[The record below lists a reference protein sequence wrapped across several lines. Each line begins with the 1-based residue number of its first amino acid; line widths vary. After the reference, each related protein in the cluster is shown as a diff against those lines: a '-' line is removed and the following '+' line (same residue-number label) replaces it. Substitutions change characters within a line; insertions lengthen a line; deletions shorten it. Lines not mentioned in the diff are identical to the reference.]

1 MEANTFIKSV
11 EVEGNKIK
19 DIKFYGDW
27 EIQTSGGGS
36 SSGGAIEF
44 SDPLLVKDEFD
55 GFITLYKSGNR
66 IYATVTSPV
75 ETQISYGYSTRDDL
89 FINKKT
95 SGLAIKLAAGKTVTF
110 VLESSSTIRNNY
122 AIFLCDFNGKYKT
135 YRFTKAWLKEHL

>member
-27 EIQTSGGGS
+27 EIQTSGGS
-36 SSGGAIEF
+36 SSGSAIEF
-44 SDPLLVKDEFD
+44 ADPLLVKDEFD
-55 GFITLYKSGNR
+55 GFITLYRSSNR

-89 FINKKT
+89 FINSKT
-95 SGLAIKLAAGKTVTF
+95 SGRAIQLEAGKTVTF
-110 VLESSSTIRNNY
+110 TLESSSTIRNNY

-135 YRFTKAWLKEHL
+135 YRFTKAWLTEHL

>member
-1 MEANTFIKSV
+1 MEANLFIKSV

-27 EIQTSGGGS
+27 EVTTSGGS

-44 SDPLLVKDEFD
+44 SDPMLVTNELD
-55 GFITLYKSGNR
+55 GFITLYRANNK

-75 ETQISYGYSTRDDL
+75 ETQISYGYSTKDNL
-89 FINKKT
+89 FINNKT
-95 SGLAIKLAAGKTVTF
+95 SRNAIQLAAGATTTF

-135 YRFTKAWLKEHL
+135 YRFTKAWLTEHL

>member
-27 EIQTSGGGS
+27 EIATAGGGS

-44 SDPLLVKDEFD
+44 ADPLLVKDEFD
-55 GFITLYKSGNR
+55 GFITLYRSGNR

-95 SGLAIKLAAGKTVTF
+95 SARAVKLEAGETVTF
-110 VLESSSTIRNNY
+110 TLESSSTIKNNY

-135 YRFTKAWLKEHL
+135 YRFTKAWLTEHL

>member
-19 DIKFYGDW
+19 NIKFYGDW
-27 EIQTSGGGS
+27 EIQTAGGS

-55 GFITLYKSGNR
+55 GFITLYRSSNR

-89 FINKKT
+89 FINTKT
-95 SGLAIKLAAGKTVTF
+95 SGLAIKLAAGATTTF

-135 YRFTKAWLKEHL
+135 YRFTKAWLTEHL

>member
-19 DIKFYGDW
+19 NIKFYGDW
-27 EIQTSGGGS
+27 EVQTSGGGS

-44 SDPLLVKDEFD
+44 ADPLLVKDEFD
-55 GFITLYKSGNR
+55 GFITLYRSKNK

-89 FINKKT
+89 FINIKT
-95 SGLAIKLAAGKTVTF
+95 SGLAIKLAAGNTVTF
-110 VLESSSTIRNNY
+110 VLESFGTIRNNY

-135 YRFTKAWLKEHL
+135 YRFTKAWLTAHL

>member
-19 DIKFYGDW
+19 NIKFYGDW
-27 EIQTSGGGS
+27 EVQTSGGGS

-44 SDPLLVKDEFD
+44 ADPLLVKDEFD
-55 GFITLYKSGNR
+55 GFITLYKSRNR

-89 FINKKT
+89 FINSKT
-95 SGLAIKLAAGKTVTF
+95 SVRATKLEAGETVTF
-110 VLESSSTIRNNY
+110 TLESSSTIKNNY

-135 YRFTKAWLKEHL
+135 YRFTKAWLTAHL

>member
-19 DIKFYGDW
+19 NIKFVGDW

-44 SDPLLVKDEFD
+44 ADPLLVKDEFD

-135 YRFTKAWLKEHL
+135 YRFTKAWLTEHL

>member
-1 MEANTFIKSV
+1 MEANLFIKNA

-19 DIKFYGDW
+19 NIEFYGDW
-27 EIQTSGGGS
+27 EIQTAGGGS

-89 FINKKT
+89 FITNKT
-95 SGLAIKLAAGKTVTF
+95 SGLAIKLEAGKTVTF
-110 VLESSSTIRNNY
+110 TLESSSTIRNNY

-135 YRFTKAWLKEHL
+135 YRFTKAWLTEHL

>member
-11 EVEGNKIK
+11 TVEGNKIK

-27 EIQTSGGGS
+27 EIQTAGGE
-36 SSGGAIEF
+36 SSGGTIEF

-55 GFITLYKSGNR
+55 GFITLYRSGNR

-89 FINKKT
+89 FINSKT
-95 SGLAIKLAAGKTVTF
+95 SVRAVQLEAGKTVTF
-110 VLESSSTIRNNY
+110 TLESSSTIKSNY

-135 YRFTKAWLKEHL
+135 YRFTKAWLTEHL

>member
-27 EIQTSGGGS
+27 EIQTSGGS

-44 SDPLLVKDEFD
+44 ADPLLVKDEFD
-55 GFITLYKSGNR
+55 GFITLYRSKNK

-89 FINKKT
+89 FINNKT
-95 SGLAIKLAAGKTVTF
+95 SGLAIKLEAGKTVTF
-110 VLESSSTIRNNY
+110 VLESSRTIRNNY

-135 YRFTKAWLKEHL
+135 YRFTKAWLTEHL

>member
-11 EVEGNKIK
+11 TVEGNKIK

-27 EIQTSGGGS
+27 EISTAGGS
-36 SSGGAIEF
+36 SSGGTIEF

-75 ETQISYGYSTRDDL
+75 ETQISYGYSTKDDL
-89 FINKKT
+89 FINSKT
-95 SGLAIKLAAGKTVTF
+95 SGLAIKLEAGKTVTF
-110 VLESSSTIRNNY
+110 TLESSSTIKNNY

-135 YRFTKAWLKEHL
+135 YRFTKAWLTEHL

>member
-27 EIQTSGGGS
+27 EVATAGGS
-36 SSGGAIEF
+36 SSGGTIEF

-89 FINKKT
+89 FINSKT
-95 SGLAIKLAAGKTVTF
+95 SGLAIKLEAGKTVTF
-110 VLESSSTIRNNY
+110 TLESSSTIRNNY

-135 YRFTKAWLKEHL
+135 YRFTKAWLTEHL

>member
-1 MEANTFIKSV
+1 MEANLFIKSF
-11 EVEGNKIK
+11 EAEGNKIK

-27 EIQTSGGGS
+27 EIQTAGGS

-55 GFITLYKSGNR
+55 GFITLYRSSNR

-89 FINKKT
+89 FINNKT
-95 SGLAIKLAAGKTVTF
+95 SGLAIKLAAGATTTF

-135 YRFTKAWLKEHL
+135 YRFTKAWLTEHL

>member
-19 DIKFYGDW
+19 NIKFYGDW
-27 EIQTSGGGS
+27 EVQTAGGS

-55 GFITLYKSGNR
+55 GFITLYRSSNR

-75 ETQISYGYSTRDDL
+75 ETQISYGYSSKDDL
-89 FINKKT
+89 FINNKT
-95 SGLAIKLAAGKTVTF
+95 SGLAIKLAAGQTVTF

-135 YRFTKAWLKEHL
+135 YRFTKAWLTEHL

>member
-19 DIKFYGDW
+19 NIKFYGDW
-27 EIQTSGGGS
+27 EIATAGGGS
-36 SSGGAIEF
+36 SSGGTIEF
-44 SDPLLVKDEFD
+44 ADPLLVKDEFD
-55 GFITLYKSGNR
+55 GFITLYRSKNR

-89 FINKKT
+89 FINSKT
-95 SGLAIKLAAGKTVTF
+95 SVRAVELEAGKTVTF
-110 VLESSSTIRNNY
+110 TLESSSTIKNNY

-135 YRFTKAWLKEHL
+135 YRFTKAWLTEHL

>member
-19 DIKFYGDW
+19 NIKFYGDW
-27 EIQTSGGGS
+27 EVATAGGS
-36 SSGGAIEF
+36 SSGGTIEF

-89 FINKKT
+89 FINSKT

-110 VLESSSTIRNNY
+110 TLESSSTIRNNY

-135 YRFTKAWLKEHL
+135 YRFTKAWLTEHL

>member
-27 EIQTSGGGS
+27 EVATAGGE
-36 SSGGAIEF
+36 SSGGTIEF

-55 GFITLYKSGNR
+55 GFITLYRSKNK

-75 ETQISYGYSTRDDL
+75 ETQISYGYSTKDDL
-89 FINKKT
+89 FINIKT

-110 VLESSSTIRNNY
+110 VLESFGTIRNNY

-135 YRFTKAWLKEHL
+135 YRFTKAWLTEHL

>member
-19 DIKFYGDW
+19 DIKFVGDW

-44 SDPLLVKDEFD
+44 ADPLLVKDEFD
-55 GFITLYKSGNR
+55 GFITLYRSGNR

-95 SGLAIKLAAGKTVTF
+95 SARAVELKAGATVTF
-110 VLESSSTIRNNY
+110 TLESSSTIKNNY

-135 YRFTKAWLKEHL
+135 YRFTKAWLTEHL